1 MRWTRE
7 ELQELVKRGSS
18 RDGRGGSPENEV
30 GAGRCS
36 SPWTS
41 STAPRRRLPSSSF
54 VFFPPAG
61 RVTLGVVGSRSEC
74 HRPCQGVLRTPTG
87 SPQAASLSTS
97 FSSHSHP
104 FPWASLTHL
113 GPARPVSP
121 ANSPS
126 PRSQAGSPSGLL
138 LAPRTHARLLAAP
151 RRERAGGRL
160 GRAHFRDAARGSVA
174 SPRPGGLRGFRAR
187 DSAGCE
193 WAPGEAL
200 KEEVVDLG
208 TPGPP

>member
-1 MRWTRE
+1 M
-7 ELQELVKRGSS
+7 QQS
-18 RDGRGGSPENEV
+18 V
-30 GAGRCS
+30 GFEH
-36 SPWTS
+36 S
-41 STAPRRRLPSSSF
+41 STAAAAKFQLCFLPS
-54 VFFPPAG
+54 G
-61 RVTLGVVGSRSEC
+61 RVTLGDVGSRSEC
-74 HRPCQGVLRTPTG
+74 HSPCQGVLRTPTG

-121 ANSPS
+121 DNSPS
-126 PRSQAGSPSGLL
+126 PALKPEVRAASPG
-138 LAPRTHARLLAAP
+138 AQ
-151 RRERAGGRL
+151 
-160 GRAHFRDAARGSVA
+160 DACA
-174 SPRPGGLRGFRAR
+174 SPRGSEAGASRWAPGPRALPGCGARLFGISSPGGLRGFRAR